1 MKEGAYAFCDS
12 REHQIVK
19 EGRAARVQAAKK
31 AKAMKSL
38 LNDVFYGLVWTLIV
52 VAAMVTVIVAGLALG
67 KYFAPPPPKDP
78 YCVGLK
84 C

>member
-1 MKEGAYAFCDS
+1 M
-12 REHQIVK
+12 K

>member
-1 MKEGAYAFCDS
+1 
-12 REHQIVK
+12 VK
-19 EGRAARVQAAKK
+19 EGRAAHVQAAKK
-31 AKAMKSL
+31 AKAMKPL
-38 LNDVFYGLVWTLIV
+38 LNDVFYGLVWTLIAI
-52 VAAMVTVIVAGLALG
+52 AAMVTVIEAGLALG

>member
-1 MKEGAYAFCDS
+1 M
-12 REHQIVK
+12 K
-19 EGRAARVQAAKK
+19 EGRAAHVQAAKK

-38 LNDVFYGLVWTLIV
+38 LNDVFYGLVWTLIAI
-52 VAAMVTVIVAGLALG
+52 AAMVTVIEAGLALG
-67 KYFAPPPPKDP
+67 KYFEQPPTKDP

>member
-1 MKEGAYAFCDS
+1 M
-12 REHQIVK
+12 K

-31 AKAMKSL
+31 AKTMKSL
-38 LNDVFYGLVWTLIV
+38 LDDVFYGLVWTLIV

>member
-1 MKEGAYAFCDS
+1 MIAVAPN
-12 REHQIVK
+12 RER
-19 EGRAARVQAAKK
+19 GRAARVQAAKK

-38 LNDVFYGLVWTLIV
+38 LDDMFGGLVWTLIV

-67 KYFAPPPPKDP
+67 KYFEQPPQKDP

>member
-1 MKEGAYAFCDS
+1 
-12 REHQIVK
+12 VK

-31 AKAMKSL
+31 AKTMKSL
-38 LNDVFYGLVWTLIV
+38 LDDVFYGLVWTLIV